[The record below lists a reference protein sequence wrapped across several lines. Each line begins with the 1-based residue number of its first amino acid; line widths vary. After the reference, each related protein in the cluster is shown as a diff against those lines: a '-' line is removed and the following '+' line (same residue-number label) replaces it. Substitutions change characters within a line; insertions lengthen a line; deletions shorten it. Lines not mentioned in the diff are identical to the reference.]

1 MPMLLGF
8 GAVNHLENCFF
19 TDLYLV
25 LFLRIR
31 LQHRN
36 LVKLESEDAAAGL
49 FFDPADRTSVGA
61 KSRYLQSNNSKDVR
75 FVEEPWVNVSYSLAR
90 ARSERR
96 FVSVMAESR
105 RAPSD
110 ANASVGPF
118 HRSLSTSSKSAMSVR
133 RVASVRNRTTKS
145 H

>member
-1 MPMLLGF
+1 MLLGF
-8 GAVNHLENCFF
+8 GAVNHFENCFF

-36 LVKLESEDAAAGL
+36 LVKLELEDAPAGSSSIRQIAL
-49 FFDPADRTSVGA
+49 ALARNP
-61 KSRYLQSNNSKDVR
+61 LISNNSKDVR

-96 FVSVMAESR
+96 FVSVTAESR

-118 HRSLSTSSKSAMSVR
+118 HRSRSTSSKSAMSVR

>member
-36 LVKLESEDAAAGL
+36 LVKLESEDAAAAGL
-49 FFDPADRTSVGA
+49 FSDPADRTCAPGELTRHCA
-61 KSRYLQSNNSKDVR
+61 GKGRHRAEKSPDS
-75 FVEEPWVNVSYSLAR
+75 
-90 ARSERR
+90 
-96 FVSVMAESR
+96 
-105 RAPSD
+105 
-110 ANASVGPF
+110 
-118 HRSLSTSSKSAMSVR
+118 
-133 RVASVRNRTTKS
+133 
-145 H
+145 